1 MVAFP
6 VVMFFIAS
14 ALNPEYSQVLLHTT
28 SGIKMVATAAVLQAA
43 GLLAIRRIT
52 TVKV

>member
-1 MVAFP
+1 
-6 VVMFFIAS
+6 
-14 ALNPEYSQVLLHTT
+14 
-28 SGIKMVATAAVLQAA
+28 MVATAAVLQAA